1 MSIYIYSDLFVET
14 FWRREKN
21 KRAHPLY
28 TGVKYTH
35 HLITPQITRAGLT
48 ARARTPQNKGEK
60 KPFTIE
66 TIAITNVED
75 EGKIESIHIQYRTL
89 KKRRACLVQID
100 EKQKYTSKFIRYS
113 CFLLVHSRDSCQ
125 HLLDFNAGFLFLE
138 FGK

>member
-1 MSIYIYSDLFVET
+1 MRSADSHQQGWLYMSIYIYSDLFVET

-100 EKQKYTSKFIRYS
+100 EKQNTRQSSSGIHVFHWYI
-113 CFLLVHSRDSCQ
+113 
-125 HLLDFNAGFLFLE
+125 
-138 FGK
+138 